1 MKNIKNLKIVTII
14 SFLIIV
20 FPGKIAFI
28 NFIILPLPILN
39 FVLMLGVDSV
49 DLMSFSEPIISIITI
64 LSIFYIFNQKK
75 HIVISSIIIQY
86 LYLTYLFKAKF
97 LNYWYFTIPTTIYL
111 ILSLLLIY
119 NLFSHQK
126 KATNN

>member
-14 SFLIIV
+14 YFLIIV
-20 FPGKIAFI
+20 FPCKIAFI

-39 FVLMLGVDSV
+39 FVLMLGVDPV

-64 LSIFYIFNQKK
+64 LSIFYIFNKKK

-86 LYLTYLFKAKF
+86 LYLTYLFKDKF

-119 NLFSHQK
+119 NLFSHKK
-126 KATNN
+126 KAINN

>member
-1 MKNIKNLKIVTII
+1 MKNIKKLKIVTII
-14 SFLIIV
+14 FFLIIV

-39 FVLMLGVDSV
+39 FVLMLGVDPI

-64 LSIFYIFNQKK
+64 LSVFFIFNQKK
-75 HIVISSIIIQY
+75 YIVISSIMIQY
-86 LYLTYLFKAKF
+86 LYLTYLFKVKF

-119 NLFSHQK
+119 NLFLHQK
-126 KATNN
+126 KPTNK